1 MRVYF
6 TVDTECSMGGAWTH
20 QDRRPVGAARHIF
33 CRIRDK
39 YFGVPLLTSMME
51 EFGFKG
57 TYFVETF
64 ATRCLGESD
73 IRPVF
78 EFLLQQGQDVQLH
91 IHPVF
96 RQYAEFRR
104 ALDAGG
110 EYRGS
115 EPMDL
120 LGHMGVSA
128 QMELLEEAI
137 DQFVSFAG
145 YRPSAFRAGCFAG
158 SRSMLKCLSQVGIA
172 LDSSYNPCN
181 YPISFPD
188 GAPEPNVAQKIE
200 GTWEIPVTVARTP
213 LPEGSNGYK
222 CADCSSLSF
231 PEIRAMLEAAVN
243 AGQEHFVIV
252 FHSFS
257 AVKMKDETYAEM
269 RPNRIVIRRLEKL
282 FRYLAG
288 HTVQYQVETMGNV
301 ALDSQ
306 ALRAGASA
314 GAVANLGFLAAT
326 KRKAVQFLN
335 NAYWV

>member
-20 QDRRPVGAARHIF
+20 LDRRPVGALKHIF
-33 CRIRDK
+33 CRIGEKD
-39 YFGVPLLTSMME
+39 FGVPLLTRMMG
-51 EFGFKG
+51 EFGFKA

-64 ATRCLGESD
+64 ATRCVGESD

-78 EFLLQQGQDVQLH
+78 EFLLHQGQDVQLH

-96 RQYAEFRR
+96 RQYAEFRK
-104 ALDAGG
+104 ALDVGV
-110 EYRGS
+110 EYNGS

-137 DQFVSFAG
+137 DQFESFAG
-145 YRPSAFRAGCFAG
+145 YRPSAFRAGCYAG
-158 SRSMLKCLSQVGIA
+158 SRSMLKCLSRVGIA
-172 LDSSYNPCN
+172 VDSSFNPC
-181 YPISFPD
+181 YHPMSFPD

-200 GTWEIPVTVARTP
+200 GTWELPVTVARTP
-213 LPEGSNGYK
+213 LPEGYNGYK

-231 PEIRAMLEAAVN
+231 PEIRGMLEAAVKF
-243 AGQEHFVIV
+243 GQEHFVIV

-269 RPNRIVIRRLEKL
+269 RPNRIVIGRLEKL

-288 HTVQYQVETMGNV
+288 HTVQYHVDTVGNV
-301 ALDSQ
+301 ALDSHV
-306 ALRAGASA
+306 LHTGASPR
-314 GAVANLGFLAAT
+314 AVANLGLLAAT
-326 KRKAVQFLN
+326 KRKAVQLIN